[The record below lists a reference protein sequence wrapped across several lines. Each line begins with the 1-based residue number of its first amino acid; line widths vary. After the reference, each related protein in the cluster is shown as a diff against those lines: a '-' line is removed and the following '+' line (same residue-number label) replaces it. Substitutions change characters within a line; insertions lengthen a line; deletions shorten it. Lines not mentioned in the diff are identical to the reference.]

1 MATIEGEPRQT
12 GGWSRAAVAILAIL
26 LVGGLFYYA
35 MFYVPRQSTETL
47 PSESQ
52 TLSSSSTSMLSFSTA
67 SPTTSQGQLSSKIA
81 DPSFVNGKANIS
93 IPGDYAALSR
103 VALGLVNEDRTANGL
118 GNVTLSA
125 IPSGQQHADSMAY
138 FGYLSHW
145 DPQGYKPYMRY
156 TMLGGS
162 GGVDENAALDYCTES
177 PANATQVIPT
187 DCTLQTVE
195 SGLANAEWAMMNN
208 DVQCCN
214 NGHRDNILD
223 PLHNRVSIGIAFNAT
238 TKAVYFDEDFED
250 AYTSFRTPLYS
261 GGAVTLSGT
270 TSRAI
275 DVVEVAVYYDPYPQ
289 PLNVSQLG
297 APPYNDGYGAGTI
310 LGAAFSPCSG
320 LLCPPNTSDGT
331 IAVYAS
337 AWSLAPGNFEIQFDP
352 TRFFAN
358 GAGVYTLYMF
368 DSGKNVYTSLSIV
381 RG

>member
-1 MATIEGEPRQT
+1 MATIEDQPRQT
-12 GGWSRAAVAILAIL
+12 GWGAKAAVAALVIL

-35 MFYVPRQSTETL
+35 AYYAPRQSAQTPTSQSKTL
-47 PSESQ
+47 G
-52 TLSSSSTSMLSFSTA
+52 SSSTSMQSSLTA
-67 SPTTSQGQLSSKIA
+67 SPTTSQGQLSFAIA

-93 IPGDYAALSR
+93 VPSDYAALTNF
-103 VALGLVNEDRTANGL
+103 ALDLINRDRAANGL
-118 GNVTLSA
+118 GNVTLST

-177 PANATQVIPT
+177 PVNATLVMPT
-187 DCTLQTVE
+187 DCTLQSVE
-195 SGLANAEWAMMNN
+195 NGLANAEWAMMNN

-238 TKAVYFDEDFED
+238 TKALHFDEDFED

-275 DVVEVAVYYDPYPQ
+275 DVSEVAVYYDPSPQ

-310 LGAAFSPCSG
+310 LGAVFPPCSG
-320 LLCPPNTSDGT
+320 VLCPPSTSDGK

-337 AWSLAPGNFEIQFDP
+337 AWNLTPGNFEIRFDP

-368 DSGKNVYTSLSIV
+368 DSGKDVYTSLSIV
-381 RG
+381 KG